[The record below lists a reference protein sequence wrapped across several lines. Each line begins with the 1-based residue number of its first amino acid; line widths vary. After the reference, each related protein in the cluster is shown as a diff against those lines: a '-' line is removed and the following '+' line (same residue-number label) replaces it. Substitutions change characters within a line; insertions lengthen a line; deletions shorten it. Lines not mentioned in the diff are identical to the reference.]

1 MKTLPTVGFLVVLCA
16 ITAMAQSNP
25 VPLISQPVVPP
36 TVEPGHQQFT
46 LTVNGAGFVS
56 TAVVQ
61 WNGSA
66 RTTEFFSSSKLKA
79 TISAADVA
87 QAGTATVTVQN
98 PVPGGG
104 TSNPVLF
111 PVQVKSPSAA
121 MFPMP
126 KFPVA
131 SGNAVGDFNGDGI
144 SDIVIGGQD
153 ITFYPG
159 NGDGTFGKPI
169 TSQTVVAV
177 YSLLAGDFNRDGKL
191 DLAALDGLGTVTI
204 YIGNGKGKFIQ
215 QQVFREQPG
224 VALQTADFTGDGKL
238 DLAIASYST
247 IDIRLGKGDGTFGPP
262 TPIRFNQQIGNPA
275 IGDFNGDGVLDVAA
289 PSFSAILVSLGNGDG
304 TFQAPASYQTPFLY
318 QLSAVAADFN
328 GDGKLD
334 IITDAVSV
342 MLGNG
347 DGTFRPANG
356 VQIQNVGWFANIVLG
371 DFDGNGRMDA
381 AVVVYDF
388 NTQASGVDLIFWDEH
403 GNFRDPVP
411 VLPLGNTPIANL
423 NAGDFNQDGKLDLV
437 GAALL
442 LQIPASLSPTS
453 LDFGDQTIGTK
464 STKRVTLSND
474 GSTQLNITQI
484 SITGDSKDFTQTNDC
499 GTSLP
504 PGGSCRIKVTF
515 APHNDGDRQGSL
527 RVGYEGL
534 GSPQKTSLTGAGVT
548 TATVSL
554 KPTKLVFA
562 TQLLNTTSSPQTS
575 TLTNTGSVDVLIS
588 KIAATAP
595 FSQSNDCPN
604 DLAVGASCKIQVS
617 FTPTGKGPASGKLSV
632 HDNAQGSPQTVA
644 VSGVGTVVK
653 LAPSGVT
660 FGDQKVG
667 TKSPAVDIKLTN
679 TSSDPL
685 SIHGITI
692 TGHDASDF
700 SQSNNCGTSVPA
712 GGHCTI
718 KLQFAPQQK
727 GRRTAKLASSDD
739 GGGSPQ
745 TVPLAGTGT

>member
-1 MKTLPTVGFLVVLCA
+1 
-16 ITAMAQSNP
+16 
-25 VPLISQPVVPP
+25 
-36 TVEPGHQQFT
+36 
-46 LTVNGAGFVS
+46 
-56 TAVVQ
+56 
-61 WNGSA
+61 
-66 RTTEFFSSSKLKA
+66 
-79 TISAADVA
+79 
-87 QAGTATVTVQN
+87 
-98 PVPGGG
+98 
-104 TSNPVLF
+104 
-111 PVQVKSPSAA
+111 
-121 MFPMP
+121 
-126 KFPVA
+126 
-131 SGNAVGDFNGDGI
+131 
-144 SDIVIGGQD
+144 
-153 ITFYPG
+153 
-159 NGDGTFGKPI
+159 
-169 TSQTVVAV
+169 
-177 YSLLAGDFNRDGKL
+177 
-191 DLAALDGLGTVTI
+191 
-204 YIGNGKGKFIQ
+204 
-215 QQVFREQPG
+215 
-224 VALQTADFTGDGKL
+224 
-238 DLAIASYST
+238 
-247 IDIRLGKGDGTFGPP
+247 
-262 TPIRFNQQIGNPA
+262 
-275 IGDFNGDGVLDVAA
+275 VAA